1 MTLRLPKILGELWQ
15 RYIMDAWQ
23 GARERKRI
31 ARSDNIRHA
40 LAVLEDLRN
49 WNLDNERSKA

>member
-1 MTLRLPKILGELWQ
+1 MMFRSPKILGELWQ
-15 RYIMDAWQ
+15 RYIIDAWQ
-23 GARERKRI
+23 AARERKRA
-31 ARSDNIRHA
+31 ARSDNIMHA